1 MKQIDEKQA
10 KQITTLAE
18 LEKCRDELNL
28 TDRQKQIFMMR
39 FHRGWSYVRIS
50 IEADIS
56 VSTVQSEMN
65 IIRDKL
71 ADYK

>member
-1 MKQIDEKQA
+1 MVQIDEKQA

-28 TDRQKQIFMMR
+28 TDRQKEIFMLR
-39 FHRGWSYVRIS
+39 LNRGFSYVRIS
-50 IEADIS
+50 IETGYSIS
-56 VSTVQSEMN
+56 TIQSEMN
-65 IIRDKL
+65 IIRKKL